1 MTTAALIGG
10 IGSGKSTI
18 SSMFAQLGAGVISLD
33 AIGHYVLTMP
43 EVKFDLAR
51 TFGTGIFD
59 EKGEVVRPRLAQ
71 AAFDTPEHTAWLN
84 GITHPAIMKECR
96 RRIGELSQIHPV
108 VLVEVTSGEISHKT
122 LPWADAIVAVSAPEE
137 MRIARAVARGEQTE
151 ADVKARIALQ
161 LTDEQREKVADYV
174 IRNNGSLENTQAQV
188 QEIWQA
194 LTR

>member
-18 SSMFAQLGAGVISLD
+18 SSMFAQLGAGIISLD
-33 AIGHYVLTMP
+33 TIGHYVLTMP

-51 TFGTGIFD
+51 TFGAGIFD

-71 AAFDTPEHTAWLN
+71 AAFDTPEHTEWLN

-96 RRIGELSQIHPV
+96 RRIKELSQIHPV
-108 VLVEVTSGEISHKT
+108 VLAEVTSGEISHKT
-122 LPWADAIVAVSAPEE
+122 LPWADVIVAVSAPED
-137 MRIARAVARGEQTE
+137 MRIARAVERGEQTE

-161 LTDEQREKVADYV
+161 LTDEEREAVADYV
-174 IRNNGSLENTQAQV
+174 IHNDGSLESTQAQV
-188 QEIWQA
+188 QEVWQA